1 MTLQRLKL
9 SKKSLVSFR
18 FTAWHFFPLNDLQFD
33 AEYEGE
39 KLEEASPPLP
49 EEVGDT
55 VPVGPMDNVTING
68 KNQRT

>member
-9 SKKSLVSFR
+9 SKKSLVSFK
-18 FTAWHFFPLNDLQFD
+18 FTTWHFSALNDLQFD
-33 AEYEGE
+33 AEYEVD